1 MNNRLEYLYKVFC
14 YRFRL
19 LCYRKRIIDSTSFLF
34 IVHDSKMNIE
44 FYLVCMY
51 IIIIIILKVLHNIS
65 TLHFKHFQSDK
76 TI

>member
-1 MNNRLEYLYKVFC
+1 MIFY

-34 IVHDSKMNIE
+34 IVHDLEMNIE
-44 FYLVCMY
+44 FYLY
-51 IIIIIILKVLHNIS
+51 NIIIMLKALHNIS
-65 TLHFKHFQSDK
+65 TLHFKHSQSDK